1 MRGRVEPSRRRA
13 RVRHSLAGH
22 PQHLNVLRGLFL
34 QERTVF
40 HRLLTVN
47 NSESTLATI
56 LSVSLPAELRSAL
69 DAEAKRQRRS
79 RSFVVAEAVRDYV
92 ARQERDA
99 FTAARERT
107 IREGLALALAAR
119 VQLSEELWQEFVR
132 GRKPPKPWTR
142 TFDTFE
148 EYDRWRRR

>member
-1 MRGRVEPSRRRA
+1 M
-13 RVRHSLAGH
+13 
-22 PQHLNVLRGLFL
+22 
-34 QERTVF
+34 T
-40 HRLLTVN
+40 
-47 NSESTLATI
+47 TI
-56 LSVSLPAELRSAL
+56 LSVSLPADLRSTL

-107 IREGLALALAAR
+107 LREGLALAPAAR
-119 VQLSEELWQEFVR
+119 VQLAEDLWQELAR
-132 GRKPPKPWTR
+132 GRPPGQPWTA

-148 EYDRWRRR
+148 DYERWRRQH